1 MSFIHR
7 EKLIQEAE
15 TCRETTDAFVSL
27 IQSQPNVAIHIN
39 LNDTVKFRL
48 TDYGKD
54 IFYHR
59 FDEVNTKIRKRGGKL
74 IEPNM
79 PKVDSDGY
87 TRMQLW
93 QFMELFG
100 PHTGMAMKTTL
111 SLLKSF
117 MEVEPM
123 ISPSVEKHLTGTRGY
138 SIKSWPQSTSFSWN
152 GNGRMT
158 TPITLSTSSK
168 RCWCN

>member
-1 MSFIHR
+1 MSFLDR

-54 IFYHR
+54 IYYHR

-100 PHTGMAMKTTL
+100 PHTGMAMKNYI
-111 SLLKSF
+111 
-117 MEVEPM
+117 EPLE
-123 ISPSVEKHLTGTRGY
+123 IVYGG
-138 SIKSWPQSTSFSWN
+138 
-152 GNGRMT
+152 
-158 TPITLSTSSK
+158 
-168 RCWCN
+168 

>member
-1 MSFIHR
+1 MSFIDR

-15 TCRETTDAFVSL
+15 TCRETTGAFVSL

-93 QFMELFG
+93 QFIELFG
-100 PHTGMAMKTTL
+100 PHTGMAMKNYI
-111 SLLKSF
+111 
-117 MEVEPM
+117 EPLE
-123 ISPSVEKHLTGTRGY
+123 IVYEG
-138 SIKSWPQSTSFSWN
+138 
-152 GNGRMT
+152 
-158 TPITLSTSSK
+158 
-168 RCWCN
+168 

>member
-1 MSFIHR
+1 MSFIDR

-39 LNDTVKFRL
+39 LNDAVKFKL

-59 FDEVNTKIRKRGGKL
+59 FDKVNAKIRKRGGKL
-74 IEPNM
+74 IEPDM

-87 TRMQLW
+87 TCMQLW

-100 PHTGMAMKTTL
+100 PRTGMAMKNYIE
-111 SLLKSF
+111 SL
-117 MEVEPM
+117 EIVY
-123 ISPSVEKHLTGTRGY
+123 GG
-138 SIKSWPQSTSFSWN
+138 
-152 GNGRMT
+152 
-158 TPITLSTSSK
+158 
-168 RCWCN
+168 